1 MVQRTALDLA
11 RVLTWSPMRLD
22 GAMLGQDADGDSS
35 QSSDEHMET
44 GSEVRRRY
52 LTISQSEVS
61 GPDLWVLL
69 NYGEDSESEEKNND

>member
-1 MVQRTALDLA
+1 
-11 RVLTWSPMRLD
+11 
-22 GAMLGQDADGDSS
+22 MLGQDADGDSS

-69 NYGEDSESEEKNND
+69 NYGEDSESEEKTMTEQQASSDLSVLH